1 MDKTI
6 CIFGDSVVHA
16 SFMKVGWVDL
26 FRQYLEKKYPNDS
39 IEIYNL
45 GISGNTSEDI
55 LKRFEAEILARD
67 TTSIII
73 AVGVNDSGY
82 IQDPS
87 NPIVRKEQFALNLK
101 KLVDTAFKYTQD
113 ITFIGLV
120 LGDDSILQPFPGSSS
135 GKAYRKDLVETYDE
149 IIKKV
154 AEKNSCKYI

>member
-87 NPIVRKEQFALNLK
+87 NPIGRKLRRNNQKSCRK
-101 KLVDTAFKYTQD
+101 KQL
-113 ITFIGLV
+113 
-120 LGDDSILQPFPGSSS
+120 
-135 GKAYRKDLVETYDE
+135 
-149 IIKKV
+149 
-154 AEKNSCKYI
+154 